1 MYITIGM
8 KSKSLLDFSNDLGY
22 FRLSLSN
29 IKNQTAQ
36 KIFAIARVY
45 FLSLETISDLLRP
58 GCLILKND
66 MNISL
71 ILRPKLKKK
80 RKTD

>member
-1 MYITIGM
+1 MIWDI
-8 KSKSLLDFSNDLGY
+8 LGY
-22 FRLSLSN
+22 LYLIS
-29 IKNQTAQ
+29 KNQTPQ

-71 ILRPKLKKK
+71 ILKPKLKKK
-80 RKTD
+80 GKTD